1 MTTDPHGSDAVARPT
16 DPRTASAVRAAGVAK
31 RFGAVTA
38 LHDTDLVLRPGEI
51 HALLGENG
59 AGKTTLVRILA
70 GLENPDAGTIEMW
83 GEPANGLD
91 ARAARRRGIALVQQ
105 HFTLVPTLTASQ
117 NLVLARPTGAF
128 VPPARVARQRLAD
141 LVERF
146 GLDVRDGVP
155 VAQLAVGEQQRL
167 EILRALDAD
176 AKVLL
181 LDEPTAVLTGEEATG
196 LLKVCRRLADEGRAV
211 VIITHRLGEVVEG
224 CDRVTVLR
232 DGAVVLADAAV
243 AEHTVGS
250 LADAMVGRELGS
262 SDRRQPAAVRQGAPV
277 RLDVAGVSFGVLRDA
292 TFVVRAG
299 EVVGVA
305 GVDGNGQAELEAVLA
320 GIVAPDRGTIE
331 LDGSPIPHG
340 VPRDRIRRDIAY
352 IPSDR
357 YRTALVRAMTLA
369 DNVELGRGP

>member
-1 MTTDPHGSDAVARPT
+1 MTTDPDGSAAVARPDGT
-16 DPRTASAVRAAGVAK
+16 TGARTADAVRASGVAK

-70 GLENPDAGTIEMW
+70 GLETPDEGTIEMW
-83 GEPANGLD
+83 GEEAAGLD
-91 ARAARRRGIALVQQ
+91 ARGARQRGVALVQQ

-117 NLVLARPTGAF
+117 NLVLARPSGAL

-155 VAQLAVGEQQRL
+155 VSQLAVGEQQRL
-167 EILRALDAD
+167 EILRALDAN
-176 AKVLL
+176 ARVLL
-181 LDEPTAVLTGEEATG
+181 LDEPTAVLTGEEASG
-196 LLKVCRRLADEGRAV
+196 LLAVCRRLADDGRAV

-243 AEHTVGS
+243 ADHTVGS
-250 LADAMVGRELGS
+250 LADAMVGRQLGS
-262 SDRRQPAAVRQGAPV
+262 AARREPAPVAPGAAV

-292 TFVVRAG
+292 TFDVR
-299 EVVGVA
+299 
-305 GVDGNGQAELEAVLA
+305 
-320 GIVAPDRGTIE
+320 
-331 LDGSPIPHG
+331 
-340 VPRDRIRRDIAY
+340 
-352 IPSDR
+352 
-357 YRTALVRAMTLA
+357 
-369 DNVELGRGP
+369 